1 MFRIRRILLVFIAA
15 ALCVAYSAYS
25 PLLHPAGRIATATT
39 ATPVAQT
46 TERVNA
52 ANAFLATLSDEQRQS
67 VLFPFADSEQ
77 RVRWSNFPDGAFSRS
92 GLRWGQLDAVQR
104 TALTNLLGTV
114 LSSEGVEMV
123 KQQMAAD
130 DEVAATDASGGGNA
144 PPGVNADGGNGRPP
158 VNFGS
163 DYYYVSFLGTPSTT
177 APWMLQY
184 GGHHLAINATVVGSK
199 VTLSPTLTGGEP
211 LKFTTNGT
219 PVRIA
224 EDEINQS
231 IALVNSLTNAQRNK
245 AIVSDQRVGLVLG
258 PGKDGQTLQP
268 EGLSGNEMTDTQKQ
282 ALLRLIEARLD
293 MLNADDLAVKMS
305 EVQKHLDE
313 TYFGWWGP
321 TAPAA
326 GYFRITG
333 PTVVI
338 EYSPEVNDGDPTNH
352 AHNIYRDPTNEY
364 GAAWI
369 SLQGQG
375 T

>member
-1 MFRIRRILLVFIAA
+1 MFKIRRLFFVFIAA
-15 ALCVAYSAYS
+15 ALCVAFSAYS
-25 PLLHPAGRIATATT
+25 PLLHSAERIATA

-46 TERVNA
+46 TERVKA

-67 VLFPFADSEQ
+67 VIFPFTDSEQ
-77 RVRWSNFPDGAFSRS
+77 RVRWSNFPEGAFSRA

-104 TALTNLLGTV
+104 TALMNLLGTA

-123 KQQMAAD
+123 RKQMAAD
-130 DEVAATDASGGGNA
+130 DVVAATQASGGGHV
-144 PPGVNADGGNGRPP
+144 PPGANAGGGNGRPP

-163 DYYYVSFLGTPSTT
+163 DYYYVAFLGTPSTT

-211 LKFTTNGT
+211 LRFTTNGT

-224 EDEINQS
+224 EDEIDQS
-231 IALVNSLTNAQRNK
+231 IALLNSLTDVQRNQ
-245 AIVSDQRVGLVLG
+245 AIVSDQRVALVLG
-258 PGKDGQTLQP
+258 PGKDGQTLPP
-268 EGLSGNEMTDTQKQ
+268 EGLSGNEMTDRQKQ
-282 ALLRLIEARLD
+282 AFLKLIEARLD
-293 MLNADDLAVKMS
+293 MLNANDLAVKMS
-305 EVQKHLDE
+305 EVEQNLNE

-321 TAPAA
+321 TAPAT

-338 EYSPEVNDGDPTNH
+338 EYSPEVIDGDPTNH
-352 AHNIYRDPTNEY
+352 AHNMYRDPTNEY